1 MDRLKKLEE
10 EIAYLKRDPSA
21 KFYAAL
27 VEAVEGVTQL
37 IKSKK
42 LDLESDVYSKSVIIL
57 AEKSDKIFNG
67 LRKGLEM
74 FNQVE
79 QEAPTSKAKKSETK
93 AL

>member
-1 MDRLKKLEE
+1 MDRIKQLEE

-27 VEAVEGVTQL
+27 VEAVEGVTVL

-42 LDLESDVYSKSVIIL
+42 LDLESDVYAKSVIIL

-74 FNQVE
+74 FNQSE
-79 QEAPTSKAKKSETK
+79 QDEKPTKAKKSETR
-93 AL
+93 AI

>member
-1 MDRLKKLEE
+1 MDRIKQLEE

-27 VEAVEGVTQL
+27 VEAVEGVTVL

-42 LDLESDVYSKSVIIL
+42 LDLESDVYAKSVIIL

-74 FNQVE
+74 FNQAE
-79 QEAPTSKAKKSETK
+79 QDEKPTKAKKSETR
-93 AL
+93 AI